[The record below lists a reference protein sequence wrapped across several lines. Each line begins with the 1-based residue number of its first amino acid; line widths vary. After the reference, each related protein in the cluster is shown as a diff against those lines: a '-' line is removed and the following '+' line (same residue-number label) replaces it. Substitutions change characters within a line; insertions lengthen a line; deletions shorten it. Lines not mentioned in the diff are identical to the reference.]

1 VSRSLAKNRTV
12 RFGKFDRLQ
21 IPLAEEVLA
30 ELEKYLGRD
39 SPPQILILP

>member
-1 VSRSLAKNRTV
+1 
-12 RFGKFDRLQ
+12 
-21 IPLAEEVLA
+21 LAEEVLA